1 MIFIDARFGGADFK
15 YEDYPCCWYQRK
27 GNFLFFTVVALLL
40 LVTEAIMRGLIW
52 FLYY

>member
-15 YEDYPCCWYQRK
+15 YEDYPCCWYQRE
-27 GNFLFFTVVALLL
+27 GNFFFTLVAFWL
-40 LVTEAIMRGLIW
+40 LVTEAIMRSLIW